1 MPRAKRPSYPRIN
14 CCVTGCQ
21 RGTTKFAPGCRV
33 ICGQCWRR
41 APKAMRH
48 QANVWA
54 ARARRFEQRGDVE
67 RADVASL
74 WAHRAFENIRKLL
87 SGEGEP
93 TTAMDPLMAEELRKV
108 GLL

>member
-1 MPRAKRPSYPRIN
+1 VK
-14 CCVTGCQ
+14 GCH

-54 ARARRFEQRGDVE
+54 ARARRFEQRGDIE
-67 RADVASL
+67 RADVAHL
-74 WAHRAFENIRKLL
+74 WSQRLFENIRKLL
-87 SGEGEP
+87 SGELAEP
-93 TTAMDPLMAEELRKV
+93 EGMDPLMEEELRKA